1 MPYCA
6 NCGSPVQGA
15 FCPNCGQPVGQASG
29 GGYPPPAGGA
39 PQGSYQQGGYQQGS
53 DPQGAYHQGG
63 YPPPGYGAPPAQAG
77 ISENAAGALCYLA
90 GLITGI
96 VFLVIAPYNQS
107 RIVRFHA
114 FQSIFFNIA
123 WIALWIVEMIISA
136 VLASIPV
143 LGWIA
148 GVLLAMAIA
157 LGGLIVWL
165 LLMWKAYNGDRLVL
179 PVIGPMAER
188 QAQS

>member
-6 NCGSPVQGA
+6 NCGSPAEGA

-29 GGYPPPAGGA
+29 GEYPPPAGGA
-39 PQGSYQQGGYQQGS
+39 PQGSYQQGYQQG
-53 DPQGAYHQGG
+53 A
-63 YPPPGYGAPPAQAG
+63 YPPPGYGAQPAQAG
-77 ISENAAGALCYLA
+77 LSENAAGALCYLA

-96 VFLVIAPYNQS
+96 IFLVVAPYSTN
-107 RIVRFHA
+107 RNVRFHA

-123 WIALWIVEMIISA
+123 WIALWIVEMILSA
-136 VLASIPV
+136 VLAAIPV
-143 LGWIA
+143 LGWILS
-148 GVLLAMAIA
+148 LLLMMAIA
-157 LGGLIVWL
+157 LGGFVLWL

-179 PVIGPMAER
+179 PVIGPLAEK

>member
-6 NCGSPVQGA
+6 NCGSPVEGT

-39 PQGSYQQGGYQQGS
+39 PQGSYQQGR
-53 DPQGAYHQGG
+53 
-63 YPPPGYGAPPAQAG
+63 YPPPGYGAQPAQAG
-77 ISENAAGALCYLA
+77 LSENAAGALCYLA

-96 VFLVIAPYNQS
+96 IFLVVAPYSTN
-107 RIVRFHA
+107 RNVRFHA

-123 WIALWIVEMIISA
+123 WIAVWIVEMIISA
-136 VLASIPV
+136 ALASIPV
-143 LGWIA
+143 LGWMMS
-148 GVLLAMAIA
+148 LLLTMAIA
-157 LGGLIVWL
+157 FGGFILWL
-165 LLMWKAYNGDRLVL
+165 LLMWRAFNGERLVL
-179 PVIGPMAER
+179 PVIGPMAEK

>member
-6 NCGSPVQGA
+6 DCGSPAEGA

-39 PQGSYQQGGYQQGS
+39 PQGSYQQGGYQQGGY
-53 DPQGAYHQGG
+53 QQGG
-63 YPPPGYGAPPAQAG
+63 YPPPGYGAQPAQAG
-77 ISENAAGALCYLA
+77 LSDNAASALCYLA

-96 VFLVIAPYNQS
+96 IFLVVVPYSTN
-107 RIVRFHA
+107 RNVRFHA
-114 FQSIFFNIA
+114 FQSIFFNVA
-123 WIALWIVEMIISA
+123 WIALWIVEMIVSA
-136 VLASIPV
+136 VLAAIPV
-143 LGWIA
+143 LGWILS
-148 GVLLAMAIA
+148 LLLMMAIA
-157 LGGLIVWL
+157 LGGLILWL

-179 PVIGPMAER
+179 PVIGPLAEK

>member
-39 PQGSYQQGGYQQGS
+39 PQGSYQQGAYQQSGYQQGGY
-53 DPQGAYHQGG
+53 QQGG

-77 ISENAAGALCYLA
+77 LSENAAGALCYLA

-96 VFLVIAPYNQS
+96 IFLVIAPYNQS
-107 RIVRFHA
+107 RTVRFHA

-123 WIALWIVEMIISA
+123 WIALWIVEMIISG
-136 VLASIPV
+136 VLAAIPV
-143 LGWIA
+143 IGWIA
-148 GVLLAMAIA
+148 GILLAMAIA

>member
-6 NCGSPVQGA
+6 NCGSPVEGS

-39 PQGSYQQGGYQQGS
+39 PHGSYQQGGYQQG
-53 DPQGAYHQGG
+53 G
-63 YPPPGYGAPPAQAG
+63 YPPPAYGAPPAQAG
-77 ISENAAGALCYLA
+77 LSENAASALCYLA

-96 VFLVIAPYNQS
+96 IFLVIAPYSQS
-107 RIVRFHA
+107 RTVRFHA

-123 WIALWIVEMIISA
+123 WIVLWVVEMIISG
-136 VLASIPV
+136 VLAAVPV

-148 GVLLAMAIA
+148 GILLAMAIA

-165 LLMWKAYNGDRLVL
+165 MLMWKAYNGDRLVL

>member
-6 NCGSPVQGA
+6 NCGSPAEGA

-39 PQGSYQQGGYQQGS
+39 PQGSYQQGYQQG
-53 DPQGAYHQGG
+53 A
-63 YPPPGYGAPPAQAG
+63 YPPPGYGAQPAQAG
-77 ISENAAGALCYLA
+77 LSENAAGAVCYLA

-96 VFLVIAPYNQS
+96 IFLVVAPYSTN
-107 RIVRFHA
+107 RNVRFHA

-123 WIALWIVEMIISA
+123 WIAVWIVEMIISA
-136 VLASIPV
+136 ALTAIPV
-143 LGWIA
+143 LGWMMS
-148 GVLLAMAIA
+148 LLLTMAIA
-157 LGGLIVWL
+157 LGGLILWL
-165 LLMWKAYNGDRLVL
+165 FLMWKAYNGDRLVL
-179 PVIGPMAER
+179 PVIGPLAEK

>member
-15 FCPNCGQPVGQASG
+15 YCPNCGQPVGQASG

-53 DPQGAYHQGG
+53 DPQGAYHRGG

-77 ISENAAGALCYLA
+77 LSENAAGALCYLA

-96 VFLVIAPYNQS
+96 LFLVIAPYSQS
-107 RIVRFHA
+107 RTVRFHA

>member
-6 NCGSPVQGA
+6 NCGSPAEGA

-39 PQGSYQQGGYQQGS
+39 PQGSYQQGGYQQG
-53 DPQGAYHQGG
+53 G
-63 YPPPGYGAPPAQAG
+63 YPPPGYGAAPAQAG
-77 ISENAAGALCYLA
+77 LSDNAAGALCYLA

-96 VFLVIAPYNQS
+96 IFLVVAPYSTS
-107 RIVRFHA
+107 RTVRFHA

-123 WIALWIVEMIISA
+123 WIGVWMVMLVINL
-136 VLASIPV
+136 VLNTIPLLGQV
-143 LGWIA
+143 LS
-148 GVLLAMAIA
+148 LLLTVCIA
-157 LGGLIVWL
+157 LGGLILWL
-165 LLMWKAYNGDRLVL
+165 MLMWKAYNGDRLVL
-179 PVIGPMAER
+179 PVIGPLAEK

>member
-6 NCGSPVQGA
+6 NCGSPVEGA

-39 PQGSYQQGGYQQGS
+39 PQGSYQQGAYQQGVYQ
-53 DPQGAYHQGG
+53 QGGYQQGG
-63 YPPPGYGAPPAQAG
+63 YPPPGYAAPPAQAG
-77 ISENAAGALCYLA
+77 LSENAAGALCYLA

-96 VFLVIAPYNQS
+96 LFLVIAPYSQS
-107 RIVRFHA
+107 RTVRFHA

>member
-6 NCGSPVQGA
+6 NCGAPVEGA

-39 PQGSYQQGGYQQGS
+39 PQGSYQQGGY
-53 DPQGAYHQGG
+53 
-63 YPPPGYGAPPAQAG
+63 PPPGSGAQPAQAG
-77 ISENAAGALCYLA
+77 LSENAAGALCYLV

-96 VFLVIAPYNQS
+96 IFLVVAPYSAN
-107 RIVRFHA
+107 RNVRFHA

-123 WIALWIVEMIISA
+123 WIAVWTVGMIISA
-136 VLASIPV
+136 ALTAIPV
-143 LGWIA
+143 LGWMMS
-148 GVLLAMAIA
+148 LLLTMAIA
-157 LGGLIVWL
+157 LGGFILWL
-165 LLMWKAYNGDRLVL
+165 LLMWRAYNGERLVL
-179 PVIGPMAER
+179 PVIGPMAEK

>member
-6 NCGSPVQGA
+6 NCGSPAEGA

-39 PQGSYQQGGYQQGS
+39 PQGSYQQGYQQG
-53 DPQGAYHQGG
+53 A
-63 YPPPGYGAPPAQAG
+63 YPPPGYGAQPAQAG
-77 ISENAAGALCYLA
+77 LSENAAGALCYLA

-96 VFLVIAPYNQS
+96 IFLVVAPYSTN
-107 RIVRFHA
+107 RNVRFHA

-123 WIALWIVEMIISA
+123 WIALWIVEMILSA
-136 VLASIPV
+136 VLAAIPV
-143 LGWIA
+143 LGWILS
-148 GVLLAMAIA
+148 LLLMMAIA
-157 LGGLIVWL
+157 LGGFVLWL

-179 PVIGPMAER
+179 PVIGPLAEK